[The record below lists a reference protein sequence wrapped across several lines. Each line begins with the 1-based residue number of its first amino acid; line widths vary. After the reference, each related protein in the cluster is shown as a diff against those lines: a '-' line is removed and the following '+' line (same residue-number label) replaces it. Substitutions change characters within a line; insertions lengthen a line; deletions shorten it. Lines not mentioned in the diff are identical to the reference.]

1 MWPVTD
7 TLFVPVRHFPI
18 IVKKNRLRP
27 VFYSLFYSDF
37 YSDFFRF
44 FVRIFI
50 LFGFGG
56 AFFGAAAMM

>member
-1 MWPVTD
+1 MWPVTG
-7 TLFVPVRHFPI
+7 TSFVPVLHFPT

-50 LFGFGG
+50 LFGFRG

>member
-27 VFYSLFYSDF
+27 VFYLVYSDF